1 MFSRILTIVMSLFL
15 FLGTTIS
22 QTPNAIAAT
31 QSSSLK
37 IYFKSKSAV
46 ISQSDYKKLSQVVD
60 KIDLVNGR
68 NITATITGYTRSKSI
83 TALDKKYTAK
93 RVDNVISAL
102 EDLNLEG
109 KFSKNLNGRV
119 NSTGVEARKV
129 VVVLR
134 WLVGAGPTP
143 SQSPQAVLT
152 PVAAPSN
159 LLITPSDRALSISF
173 TSPTLLIGQS
183 PITNYEYQLNTDGL
197 WRTSLSSNPIIS
209 ITGLNNNFNY
219 SIQIRAVNSVG
230 KGLTSASVTG
240 MPVNTVPSPPTN
252 LSVVAGFGQLTINF
266 TPGFN
271 GGSFIT
277 NYEYTLN
284 GGGTW
289 TLFSPN
295 LSASP
300 AVITGLSGGINY
312 SQIKLRAVNANGRS
326 SDSGTL
332 SGTPLISA
340 PSAPTNISVTP
351 GDGQL
356 SISFTPALSN
366 GAPIS
371 RYEYSLDGG
380 ISFSQ
385 FSVSYLN
392 SPVVITGLTNRATY
406 TAIKLRAVN
415 SVGAGSPSLA
425 FSGTPSRVATAPT
438 ILGVT
443 AGNQSLTI
451 TFNPGNDFGVSI
463 SNYQY
468 TLDGGTTWKTLVPS
482 DALSPVVIPGLTNG
496 VTYSAL
502 RLRAVN
508 SVGAGDRSELFTGTP
523 TAPATVP
530 SAPVVI
536 SLLPANQKVVL
547 TLSGTVSNGGS
558 ALIRYEYSTNGGS
571 TWSTLALPVAGNSIE
586 ITGLINGTS
595 YSQVRLRSVNGV
607 GFSQIIAIP
616 SFTPNP

>member
-1 MFSRILTIVMSLFL
+1 MSLFL

-22 QTPNAIAAT
+22 QIPNAIAAT

-46 ISQSDYKKLSQVVD
+46 ISQSDYKKLSKVVD

-119 NSTGVEARKV
+119 NSTGAEARKV

-173 TSPTLLIGQS
+173 TSPALLIGQS

-300 AVITGLSGGINY
+300 AVITGLSGGTNY

-356 SISFTPALSN
+356 SISFKPALSN
-366 GAPIS
+366 GVPIT

-508 SVGAGDRSELFTGTP
+508 SVGPGDRSELFTGTP